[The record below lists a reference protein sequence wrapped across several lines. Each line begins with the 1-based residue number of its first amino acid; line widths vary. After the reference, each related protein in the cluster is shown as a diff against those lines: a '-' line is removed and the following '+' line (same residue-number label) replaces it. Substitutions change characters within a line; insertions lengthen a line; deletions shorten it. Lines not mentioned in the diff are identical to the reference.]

1 MKRKSL
7 KSAFTLVEL
16 MIVVALIGILTWIW
30 SQLNINTVWDSN
42 KLTIFNNKLIT
53 NFETIRNN
61 TLLGK
66 WTDSNVDV
74 PDAWRINYN
83 STWSWTVTADY
94 LSWTW
99 LPYTISTINTP
110 EFHSI
115 SQINCLDI
123 WKNPINSNIVNGSVI
138 ITWNEFSLSWSCTS
152 NTRILEFTTKFKNDT
167 NKIHINALNW
177 LIEVK

>member
-16 MIVVALIGILTWIW
+16 MVVVVLIGLLTWIW
-30 SQLNINTVWDSN
+30 SQLNINTIWDSN

-61 TLLGK
+61 TLLWK
-66 WTDSNVDV
+66 WTDTNVWV
-74 PDAWRINYN
+74 PDAWKIDYN
-83 STWSWTVTADY
+83 SSWSWTVTTSY

-99 LPYTISTINTP
+99 VSYALSAITAP

-123 WKNPINSNIVNGSVI
+123 WGTVINSNVSTWSVI
-138 ITWNEFSLSWSCTS
+138 ITWNEFSLSGSCSS
-152 NTRILEFTTKFKNDT
+152 NTRILEITTWFRNDI
-167 NKIHINALNW
+167 NQIHINTLNW
-177 LIEVK
+177 LIEVQ

>member
-16 MIVVALIGILTWIW
+16 MVVVVLIGLLTWIW
-30 SQLNINTVWDSN
+30 SQLNINTIWDSN
-42 KLTIFNNKLIT
+42 KLTIFNNKIIT

-66 WTDSNVDV
+66 WTDSNVGV
-74 PDAWRINYN
+74 PDSWRISYN
-83 STWSWTVTADY
+83 SSWNWTVTTNY
-94 LSWTW
+94 LNWTW
-99 LPYTISTINTP
+99 LPYTLSTITAP

-123 WKNPINSNIVNGSVI
+123 WGTIINSNIANGSVI
-138 ITWNEFSLSWSCTS
+138 INWNNFSLSGGCSS
-152 NTRILEFTTKFKNDT
+152 NSRILEITTWFKNDT

-177 LIEVK
+177 LIEVQ